1 MKQENITAV
10 YLILECKKKKSQWK
24 KPIDLSK
31 IIHIKR
37 QKNWRNF
44 IANKIIIK

>member
-1 MKQENITAV
+1 MDKRKKKENITAI

-24 KPIDLSK
+24 KTIDLSK

-37 QKNWRNF
+37 KNLE
-44 IANKIIIK
+44 KLYSK

>member
-24 KPIDLSK
+24 KTIDLSK

-37 QKNWRNF
+37 QK
-44 IANKIIIK
+44 IGEIL